1 MRLQLALLLM
11 QAKVGAAGAAP
22 PGGAAGAAP
31 PENITVTPTVVAT
44 EIPTVLTVVGSGFVG
59 GNATCSIMSLDN
71 TFVGYEYRAYG
82 DYNCLKSVPATV
94 HNSTHLSCST
104 VRLHNSAPATV
115 QVSLDGGATK
125 LPGAPLI
132 EVTPLVEVA
141 VGRRP
146 YTSETHG
153 QLVVKVAGEPLLA
166 AGAAVDVVARL
177 PASVYQPVVASG
189 SAASGR
195 VSLISFPLEALP
207 PTVFADLTITAT
219 IPGHG
224 EVEYTRNFQRA
235 PPPTNPNITVA
246 VVDHA
251 SRGMLLGRGGG
262 PEAPWLPFLALGW
275 FNSAFTYAAEGT
287 GDSSFAP
294 PVEEVSPLLIS
305 GADRSKEWVSIAT
318 VCPSHLAT
326 RPSDADRC
334 AIRGGRVST
343 WSGWAGATPP
353 S

>member
-1 MRLQLALLLM
+1 MRHAQ
-11 QAKVGAAGAAP
+11 
-22 PGGAAGAAP
+22 
-31 PENITVTPTVVAT
+31 
-44 EIPTVLTVVGSGFVG
+44 
-59 GNATCSIMSLDN
+59 
-71 TFVGYEYRAYG
+71 
-82 DYNCLKSVPATV
+82 
-94 HNSTHLSCST
+94 
-104 VRLHNSAPATV
+104 RLP
-115 QVSLDGGATK
+115 
-125 LPGAPLI
+125 
-132 EVTPLVEVA
+132 
-141 VGRRP
+141 R
-146 YTSETHG
+146 
-153 QLVVKVAGEPLLA
+153 LA
-166 AGAAVDVVARL
+166 AGLARSVGATEYAAVDVVARL
-177 PASVYQPVVASG
+177 PSSGYKPVVASE

-262 PEAPWLPFLALGW
+262 EAPWLPFLALGW

-318 VCPSHLAT
+318 ISPA
-326 RPSDADRC
+326 
-334 AIRGGRVST
+334 VSIPI
-343 WSGWAGATPP
+343 SV
-353 S
+353 SISIYLSIQFHYIL